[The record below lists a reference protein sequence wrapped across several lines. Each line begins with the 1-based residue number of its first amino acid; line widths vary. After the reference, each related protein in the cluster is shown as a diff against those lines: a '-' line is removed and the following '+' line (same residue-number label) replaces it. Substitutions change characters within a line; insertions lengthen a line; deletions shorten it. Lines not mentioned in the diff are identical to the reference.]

1 MGKDLRTLP
10 VDLKLGR
17 LPKLDTEVWGLQKPQ
32 PFFPSLEHLFKTEQ
46 LGAIMEEFG
55 IRHPEGIECVVTPD
69 KIWTRDG
76 KEVDVHRKTTM
87 ILSPFKTMKGEYG
100 HPGLPKSSEV
110 AKDISDRL
118 QNQHTAA
125 YVGALTSSVLAA
137 CPLFPKVYGILIG
150 IAKTFV
156 LDISDDYEEIAER
169 KWFLDN
175 VGKTFD
181 LKVRSPNESSFTHT
195 RGQRASVM
203 LGDDAALEI
212 ADVDADQ
219 VTGEA
224 TDVLAVEEY
233 LLEKEESEEDSSEDD
248 ESDVFEIESCKCED
262 EDEEAAEDEEGED
275 EPFAWVTFKD
285 VPVVTT
291 VMEKCEGSFYD
302 LIESDADPQHHMAW
316 MAQIVLALAYAQ
328 RTIGFTHNDLHGNNV
343 MYVKTSE
350 EFVYAK
356 HAGTCYRVPTFG
368 KQIKIIDFDR
378 AIVSIRIGGMKE
390 PRTFVSSQFQTDE
403 EACGQYNIEP
413 YLVQDKPRIPP
424 SSSFDLARFATS
436 VFWDMF
442 PEGPD
447 HAYDHPLFE
456 MMKAWMTRSDGSSVL
471 YRETHDNH
479 DRYHGFDLY
488 KAIAR
493 FCTNAVP
500 KKELSR
506 FRQYCVPAIPTSVSF
521 FSIDL

>member
-17 LPKLDTEVWGLQKPQ
+17 LPKLETEVWGLQKPQ

-55 IRHPEGIECVVTPD
+55 IKHPDGIEYIANPD
-69 KIWTRDG
+69 TIWTRDG
-76 KEVDVHRKTTM
+76 KEVNVHRKTTM

-125 YVGALTSSVLAA
+125 YVGALTASVLAS
-137 CPLFPKVYGILIG
+137 CPLFPKVYGVLVSM
-150 IAKTFV
+150 AKTFV
-156 LDISDDYEEIAER
+156 LDISDDYEDICER
-169 KWFLDN
+169 KWFIDN
-175 VGKTFD
+175 LGKTFE
-181 LKVRSPNESSFTHT
+181 LNIQSPSDSTFTHT

-203 LGDDAALEI
+203 LGETADLEFE
-212 ADVDADQ
+212 DVDAEEVTDQ
-219 VTGEA
+219 PGDIV
-224 TDVLAVEEY
+224 
-233 LLEKEESEEDSSEDD
+233 ESEEYAIDKD
-248 ESDVFEIESCKCED
+248 ESDDVSDDSKSDVFDIESCGCEEQDDAEEEEEECD
-262 EDEEAAEDEEGED
+262 ES
-275 EPFAWVTFKD
+275 FAWVTFKD

-291 VMEKCEGSFYD
+291 VMEKCAGSFYD
-302 LIESDADPQHHMAW
+302 LLDSDEDSQHHTAW
-316 MAQIVLALAYAQ
+316 VVQIILALAYAQ

-343 MYVKTSE
+343 MYVNTE
-350 EFVYAK
+350 DEFVYAK
-356 HAGTCYRVPTFG
+356 NAGVCYRVPTYG
-368 KQIKIIDFDR
+368 KLIKIIDFDR
-378 AIVSIRIGGMKE
+378 AAVSIRVQGMKE
-390 PRTFVSSQFQTDE
+390 PRAFVSSQFHPDE

-413 YLVQDKPRIPP
+413 YLVHDKPRIPLNA
-424 SSSFDLARFATS
+424 SFDLARFATS

-442 PEGPD
+442 PRGPD
-447 HAYDHPLFE
+447 FAYDHPLFE
-456 MMKAWMTRSDGSSVL
+456 PFKAWMSCADGTSVL
-471 YRETHDNH
+471 YRESHDNH

-500 KKELSR
+500 RKELLR
-506 FRQYCVPAIPTSVSF
+506 FKQFQVPSFPATVPF

>member
-10 VDLKLGR
+10 IDLKLGR
-17 LPKLDTEVWGLQKPQ
+17 LPKLETEVWGLQKPQ

-55 IRHPEGIECVVTPD
+55 IKHPDGIEYIVNPD
-69 KIWTRDG
+69 TIWTRDG
-76 KEVDVHRKTTM
+76 KEVNVHRKTTM

-125 YVGALTSSVLAA
+125 YVGALTASVLAS
-137 CPLFPKVYGILIG
+137 CPLFPKVYGVLVSL
-150 IAKTFV
+150 AKTFV

-181 LKVRSPNESSFTHT
+181 LKVRAPTESSFTHT
-195 RGQRASVM
+195 RGQRASIV
-203 LGDDAALEI
+203 LGDNVDLDFEDAAADEI
-212 ADVDADQ
+212 
-219 VTGEA
+219 TGEPA
-224 TDVLAVEEY
+224 NVVAVEEY
-233 LLEKEESEEDSSEDD
+233 LLEKEESEEDISDD
-248 ESDVFEIESCKCED
+248 ESDVFDIESCKCED
-262 EDEEAAEDEEGED
+262 EDEEADDEEGED

-291 VMEKCEGSFYD
+291 VMETCAGSFYD
-302 LIESDADPQHHMAW
+302 LIESDSNPEHHTAW

-343 MYVKTSE
+343 MYVDTTD
-350 EFVYAK
+350 EFVFAK
-356 HAGTCYRVPTFG
+356 HAGLCYRVPTFG

-378 AIVSIRIGGMKE
+378 AIVSIRLPGMKE
-390 PRTFVSSQFQTDE
+390 ARTFASSQFQTDE
-403 EACGQYNIEP
+403 EACGQYNHEP
-413 YLVQDKPRIPP
+413 YLVHDKPRIPP
-424 SSSFDLARFATS
+424 NASFDLARFATS

-447 HAYDHPLFE
+447 HAYDHPLFD
-456 MMKAWMTRSDGSSVL
+456 MMKAWMTCPDGSSVL

-506 FRQYCVPAIPTSVSF
+506 FRQYYVSAIPIGVPF